1 MTEWCTFLKLPF
13 WELTYFFFLNVIS
26 VAKKTKL
33 WNLTPEGAQTLC
45 SYVLSNVTHTV
56 TLEAQQNTTT
66 EITERK

>member
-1 MTEWCTFLKLPF
+1 MVHLSQIAFLGTNL
-13 WELTYFFFLNVIS
+13 FFFLNVIS